1 MVAGRNNKVI
11 WVEPV
16 KLLAMDAV
24 VKVRNEE
31 PGDVASV
38 RDVNNAAFGRPIEGS
53 LVASLRDAYPEA
65 LSLVAEAEGVI
76 VGHILFSP
84 VTIEARSEVG
94 IALATL
100 AVLPH
105 RQRQGIGSALIQAGL
120 RLLQERGC
128 PFVIVIGHPAFYPR
142 FGFQPATRF
151 GLRCQWPAVPD
162 EAFMALELRPGT
174 LHGVTG
180 VVRYPREFDAAV

>member
-1 MVAGRNNKVI
+1 MHT
-11 WVEPV
+11 
-16 KLLAMDAV
+16 V
-24 VKVRNEE
+24 VRVQTEE
-31 PGDVASV
+31 PGDAASV
-38 RDVNNAAFGRPIEGS
+38 REVNDAAFGRPIEGS
-53 LVASLRDAYPEA
+53 LVASLRNACPEA
-65 LSLVAEAEGVI
+65 PSLVAEAEGVI

-94 IALATL
+94 MALATL
-100 AVLPH
+100 AVLPD
-105 RQRQGIGSALIQAGL
+105 RQRQGIGSALVEAGL

-128 PFVIVIGHPAFYPR
+128 PFVIVIGHPGFYPL
-142 FGFQPATRF
+142 FGFVQATGF